1 LEQGQA
7 ELKGLGD
14 RIGRI
19 EARLDDRMDRIETR
33 LEALEQGQAELKGS
47 LDVIRDALFQRNAS

>member
-14 RIGRI
+14 RIDRI